1 MRAISKNKRFS
12 SSFANGT
19 IKFKYNY
26 VTVENFNLN
35 RLTYLTC
42 QETALKR
49 KMQLLRKKAWESFVF
64 RKRCDWTIFFK
75 AFRLEYPHCLELSAK
90 SRAETGKKLLKTP
103 QRSKPQ
109 NHDYY
114 VEKHTKKH
122 ETWFL
127 QKRCTNW
134 NSSACLCIS
143 DTSNKVL
150 KLGREVSSIR
160 NTCELRQNH
169 NDKPVR
175 FSRIS
180 SLLHNREERCV
191 TTVKR
196 GCVVDYRISRVDLD
210 Q

>member
-1 MRAISKNKRFS
+1 MLSAR
-12 SSFANGT
+12 
-19 IKFKYNY
+19 
-26 VTVENFNLN
+26 
-35 RLTYLTC
+35 
-42 QETALKR
+42 
-49 KMQLLRKKAWESFVF
+49 LRKKAWESFVF
-64 RKRCDWTIFFK
+64 RKRRDWTIFFK
-75 AFRLEYPHCLELSAK
+75 AFRLEYLHCLELSAK
-90 SRAETGKKLLKTP
+90 SRAETGKKLLKTH

-143 DTSNKVL
+143 DTSNKVS
-150 KLGREVSSIR
+150 KFGREVSSIR

-169 NDKPVR
+169 NNKPVR

-191 TTVKR
+191 TTLKR

-210 Q
+210 QYNLVPRALFPKPGKSALGTRLGSVKTWGQVLKLKQ

>member
-1 MRAISKNKRFS
+1 MLSAR
-12 SSFANGT
+12 
-19 IKFKYNY
+19 
-26 VTVENFNLN
+26 
-35 RLTYLTC
+35 
-42 QETALKR
+42 
-49 KMQLLRKKAWESFVF
+49 LRKKAWESFVF
-64 RKRCDWTIFFK
+64 RKRRDWTIFFK
-75 AFRLEYPHCLELSAK
+75 AFRLEYLHCLELSAK
-90 SRAETGKKLLKTP
+90 SRAETGKKLLKTH

-127 QKRCTNW
+127 QKRCTIW

-143 DTSNKVL
+143 DTSNKVS
-150 KLGREVSSIR
+150 KFGREVSSIR

-169 NDKPVR
+169 NNKPVR

-191 TTVKR
+191 TTLKR

-210 Q
+210 QYNLVPRAISQSQGKALWGRGWDQ